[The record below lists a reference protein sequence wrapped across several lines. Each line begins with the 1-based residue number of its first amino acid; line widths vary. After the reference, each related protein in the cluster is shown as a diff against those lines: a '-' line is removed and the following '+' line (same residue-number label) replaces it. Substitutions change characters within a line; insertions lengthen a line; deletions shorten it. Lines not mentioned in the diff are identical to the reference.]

1 MDITVPDIGH
11 FIDVPII
18 EVHVTAGDVV
28 AAEDPVIT
36 LESDKATLDVPA
48 SAAGT
53 VSEVAVR
60 IGDRVSAGDLILRLD
75 AAPASGGPAAA
86 PVRERVTEDAAP
98 APAEPPGYG
107 SPSGIYEVIEVTV
120 PDIGHFIDVPVIEVH
135 VAAGDAVAPED
146 PLITLESD
154 KATLDIP
161 APMAGTI
168 TAVRV
173 AVGDPVSAGH
183 VIADLSTGQQLMP
196 EAAQPA
202 PEAAQPAPEAAQ
214 PAPEAAQPVPE
225 AAQPVPGAVAAEP
238 RPAAAASAAAGPDP
252 AAGHQAGPGGIT
264 ADVLVLGA
272 GPGGYTAAFRAA
284 DLGKKVVLVDRWPAL
299 GGVCLNVGCIPSKAL
314 LHAAK
319 VIAEAKEMSEHGI
332 TFGPPAID
340 LDKLRAWKDGV
351 VGRLTGG
358 LAGLARQRKVTTIRG
373 YGRFTSPHQLQVEL
387 AEGGV
392 TTVGFEQAI
401 IAAGSEP
408 LTLPFIPQS
417 DPRVVDS
424 TGALELGGVPQRLL
438 ILGGGIIGLEM
449 ATVYHELGAKVTI
462 AEMMDQLIPGAD
474 KDLISPLA
482 KRVTRQYENI
492 YLKTKVTNVEARPE
506 GLVVS
511 FDGPKAPATDT
522 FDRMLVAV
530 GRSPNG
536 KLIGAENAGITVDDR
551 GFIPVDKQLRT
562 SVPHI
567 FAIGDIVGQ
576 PMLAHKAMHE
586 GKVAA
591 EVTAGKNSF
600 FDARVIPS
608 VAYTDPE
615 VAWAGITENQARAAG
630 VTYGKGVF
638 PWAASGRSLTLGRSE
653 GLTKLLFDEATGRV
667 IGCGIVGPNADDLI
681 TEAALAIEMGAD
693 AADIAL
699 TIHPHPTLSE
709 TVALAAEAFEGTI
722 TDLYLPRRA

>member
-11 FIDVPII
+11 FVDVPVI

-28 AAEDPVIT
+28 SAEDPVIT

-53 VSEVAVR
+53 VSEVAIRV
-60 IGDRVSAGDLILRLD
+60 GDRVSAGDLILQLD
-75 AAPASGGPAAA
+75 AGPASGGPAAA

-107 SPSGIYEVIEVTV
+107 SPSGIYEVIEVAV

-135 VAAGDAVAPED
+135 VAAGDVVAPED

-173 AVGDPVSAGH
+173 AVGDHVSADH
-183 VIADLSTGQQLMP
+183 VIADLRTG
-196 EAAQPA
+196 E
-202 PEAAQPAPEAAQ
+202 
-214 PAPEAAQPVPE
+214 QPVPE
-225 AAQPVPGAVAAEP
+225 AAAAPPRPGAAA
-238 RPAAAASAAAGPDP
+238 AAAASTIAA
-252 AAGHQAGPGGIT
+252 PGDIT

-314 LHAAK
+314 LHAAR
-319 VIAEAKEMSEHGI
+319 VIAETKEMSEHGI
-332 TFGPPAID
+332 AFGAPAID

-358 LAGLARQRKVTTIRG
+358 LAGLARQRKVTAIRG
-373 YGRFTSPHQLQVEL
+373 YGRFSSPHQLRVDL

-392 TTVGFEQAI
+392 TTVDFEQAI

-417 DPRVVDS
+417 DPRVIDS

-449 ATVYHELGAKVTI
+449 ATVYHELGARVTI
-462 AEMMDQLIPGAD
+462 AELMDQLIPGAD

-511 FDGPKAPATDT
+511 FDGAKAPATDI

-536 KLIGAENAGITVDDR
+536 KLIGAEQAGVTVDDR
-551 GFIPVDKQLRT
+551 GFIGVSKQMRT
-562 SVPHI
+562 NVPHI
-567 FAIGDIVGQ
+567 FAIGDVVGQ

-600 FDARVIPS
+600 FDARAIPS

-615 VAWAGITENQARAAG
+615 VAWAGVTENEARAAG
-630 VTYGKGVF
+630 VKYGKGVF

-653 GLTKLLFDEATGRV
+653 GLTKMLFDEATGRV
-667 IGCGIVGPNADDLI
+667 IGCGIVGPNAGDLI
-681 TEAALAIEMGAD
+681 AEAALAIEMGAD
-693 AADIAL
+693 AADIGL
-699 TIHPHPTLSE
+699 TVHPHPTLSE

-722 TDLYLPRRA
+722 TDLYLPRRSS